1 MDKSEIL
8 NSFTTIAKKL
18 QHNQELVENHRRRQ
32 PTDKRTLIAQMN
44 MILFMFSEFAQA
56 QGSFLYV
63 LERLFY
69 GTQNLCIHFLFNS
82 LTFLSRNF
90 FY

>member
-56 QGSFLYV
+56 QG
-63 LERLFY
+63 
-69 GTQNLCIHFLFNS
+69 
-82 LTFLSRNF
+82 TFSHTINKCSAKRS
-90 FY
+90 